1 MFFVGGTNREEL
13 RFETEDEATKEFNEI
28 MKITE
33 VIKQKFKK
41 SKTIIARNSN
51 LSL

>member
-1 MFFVGGTNREEL
+1 MYKSKTTTNINLDIRP
-13 RFETEDEATKEFNEI
+13 KEFNEI